1 MIEEIVKRVPDS
13 KPSLLDSIFRV
24 VFFNMSTSNLV
35 LALCAKERE
44 ERERSRKR
52 ARTSV
57 EALVIDDNDDD
68 VQEVP
73 SISSSIS
80 SSFSTLS
87 SATLTSTILSSSS
100 SSSSFSSWP
109 LRLRVASISVLEI
122 KSEDRAAVVA
132 GIAQGANAIGVLNL
146 HPHDL
151 ESVERRLYELG
162 FKCAAKASMASQNSS
177 SSSSSRSNSVALSC
191 ALWIDKNLDGVRV
204 QLDSE
209 SSSRTAWQDAV
220 ITYGIAGAGA
230 VALFSVNGV
239 GFLLSALGLATRVA
253 TKDVMEELARTLSRE
268 FGRNK
273 SWNDDIDNPKKLRVQ
288 QLLMNIY
295 GIERSVGQ
303 FETKLRKGTK
313 TKKGREIVKERGW
326 FVPCIVLASLNA
338 ETFDEKKTLLSYL
351 EGACG
356 PKWVNRSNGNSFVF
370 VRSSHVETSKDL
382 YQFAGI
388 SQDAMKALGE
398 ARIVANA
405 QIQQPWGYS
414 ALIELSQSK

>member
-1 MIEEIVKRVPDS
+1 MIDEIVKRVPDTN
-13 KPSLLDSIFRV
+13 LLLGFDFSCRF
-24 VFFNMSTSNLV
+24 MSSNLV

-57 EALVIDDNDDD
+57 EALVIGDTDDD
-68 VQEVP
+68 VQEVS

-87 SATLTSTILSSSS
+87 SATLSSTNLSSSSSS

-253 TKDVMEELARTLSRE
+253 SKDVMEELARTLSRE

-338 ETFDEKKTLLSYL
+338 ETMDEKKTLLSYL